1 MKIIRNARSRWLAA
15 TLTALGASVL
25 LSACGSPVSPTVPL
39 VEPAAAT
46 NDDGGRAAKSGS
58 ARANL
63 VWCPRCPL
71 SAIEPPC
78 VPGTKEILCS
88 VGLSNIA
95 DAPTGDVRVAASLV
109 SAARRRITVTEM
121 NVAAPRP
128 GETLSL
134 RLRLAIPSS
143 VPTGR
148 YMIELVADP
157 RNEIPESDESDN
169 VWVSDESLFVP

>member
-1 MKIIRNARSRWLAA
+1 MKIIRNAGSRWLAA

-25 LSACGSPVSPTVPL
+25 LSACGSPVSPTAPL

-46 NDDGGRAAKSGS
+46 NDDGGRAAKSE
-58 ARANL
+58 ARSNL
-63 VWCPRCPL
+63 AWCPRCRP

-78 VPGTKEILCS
+78 VPGTKEISCF
-88 VGLSNIA
+88 VGLSNNA

-109 SAARRRITVTEM
+109 GAGRRRIPLTEAD
-121 NVAAPRP
+121 VAAPRP
-128 GETLSL
+128 RETLSL
-134 RLRLAIPSS
+134 SLRLVIPSG

-157 RNEIPESDESDN
+157 RNEIPESDETDN
-169 VWVSDESLFVP
+169 VWVSDESLVVP

>member
-1 MKIIRNARSRWLAA
+1 MTRNARSRWLAA
-15 TLTALGASVL
+15 TLTALSASVL
-25 LSACGSPVSPTVPL
+25 LSACGTPVSPTAPL
-39 VEPAAAT
+39 VETAAT
-46 NDDGGRAAKSGS
+46 THDDGGRAAKSES

-95 DAPTGDVRVAASLV
+95 DAPTGDVRVAVSLLG
-109 SAARRRITVTEM
+109 AGRRPIPLTEM
-121 NVAAPRP
+121 DVAAPRP
-128 GETLSL
+128 GETLTL
-134 RLRLAIPSS
+134 RLRAAIPSG

-148 YMIELVADP
+148 YAVELVADP
-157 RNEIPESDESDN
+157 RNEIPETDETDN
-169 VWVSDESLFVP
+169 VWVSSESLVVTP